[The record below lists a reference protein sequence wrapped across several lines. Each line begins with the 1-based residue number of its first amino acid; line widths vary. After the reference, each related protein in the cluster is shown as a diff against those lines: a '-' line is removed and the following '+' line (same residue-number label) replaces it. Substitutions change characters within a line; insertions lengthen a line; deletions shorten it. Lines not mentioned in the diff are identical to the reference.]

1 MKRAGKLAG
10 GAAAMLLLTMLS
22 AAPAS
27 AQLVGFGGGDG
38 EDMTTQMAPMLNMM
52 KAKLGKRRFA
62 MLMRTMGP
70 MMTQM
75 MQGGAFGGMGG
86 FGGMAGYPGG
96 YAPEGYM
103 PGGYGTGGYN
113 MGTLDIGSIM
123 SMIGPMM
130 RTANVGGHKLRHRH
144 GHHRHKAK

>member
-10 GAAAMLLLTMLS
+10 GAAALLLLTMLS

-38 EDMTTQMAPMLNMM
+38 EDMMTQMAPMLNMM

-70 MMTQM
+70 MMTRM
-75 MQGGAFGGMGG
+75 MQGRGLGGMGG
-86 FGGMAGYPGG
+86 FGGMGGYPG
-96 YAPEGYM
+96 GYM
-103 PGGYGTGGYN
+103 PGGYTPGGYGMGGYD
-113 MGTLDIGSIM
+113 MGTPDIGSIM

-130 RTANVGGHKLRHRH
+130 RMANVGGHKLRHW
-144 GHHRHKAK
+144 HHRRKVK